1 MKKELTNQEINQHR
15 FFAVPYVISHD
26 RNIKDGEEKV
36 FSYILALSRQTGFCY
51 ASNKGLGKM
60 MNKSE
65 ATIKRAIANL
75 VKNGYL
81 KNIVNESY
89 KSHRAIYPLVNIYGE
104 PINQELEGG
113 MVKDELPHL
122 VKDELPHLVKN
133 DPQNRYN
140 LNRELLSNKNEEG
153 QKQVLTR
160 FPDNLNAYQQSQ
172 LKIYVES
179 LGVEVVRYELANVI
193 KRNNDGKLKSPFGY
207 LLTTL
212 QDLTS
217 EGITSLE
224 EAKNYHQEVYVEQG
238 IEQLEAK
245 SYSGNTVPAN
255 FNADYQHESSGNV
268 SPEQVKKL
276 DALIAEVTHKE
287 ADDVP
292 F

>member
-36 FSYILALSRQTGFCY
+36 FSYILVLSRQTGFCY

-113 MVKDELPHL
+113 MVKNDLPPL
-122 VKDELPHLVKN
+122 VKDELPSLVKN

-153 QKQVLTR
+153 QKQVLTH
-160 FPDNLNAYQQSQ
+160 FPDNLNDYQQSQ
-172 LKIYVES
+172 LKIYVEN

-245 SYSGNTVPAN
+245 SHSGSTVPAN